1 MADQQQDRERDH
13 DQDREG
19 AEPAVAEGPGPVDGA
34 SDDGGAEGGAE
45 GGEGGQEDVKDRF
58 QEALARKRAQ
68 HADVGTGGPG
78 AASKIRGARG
88 PASSQRSFRRKSGG

>member
-34 SDDGGAEGGAE
+34 SDDGGGE

-68 HADVGTGGPG
+68 HAEVGTGGPG